1 MDKCPSILEYR
12 DKEIRDKSIENREG
26 ERARAFGR
34 YKNVFLTD
42 AELAELQAEFPT
54 VWENYVEKLSAY
66 MESTGK
72 TYKSH
77 AATIRRWAVEDSRK
91 ATGGKQGGGLPDYS
105 YKEGES
111 L

>member
-1 MDKCPSILEYR
+1 MSTQWR
-12 DKEIRDKSIENREG
+12 G
-26 ERARAFGR
+26 GRARAFGR
-34 YKNVFLTD
+34 YKNVFLTGT
-42 AELAELQAEFPT
+42 ELAELQAEFPT
-54 VWENYVEKLSAY
+54 VWEGYVEKLSAY

-77 AATIRRWAVEDSRK
+77 AATIRRWASEDNLKVTGSRK
-91 ATGGKQGGGLPDYS
+91 ATSGTKDGGSPDYS

>member
-1 MDKCPSILEYR
+1 
-12 DKEIRDKSIENREG
+12 
-26 ERARAFGR
+26 
-34 YKNVFLTD
+34 
-42 AELAELQAEFPT
+42 
-54 VWENYVEKLSAY
+54 

-77 AATIRRWAVEDSRK
+77 AATIRRWASEDNLKVTGSRK
-91 ATGGKQGGGLPDYS
+91 ATSGTKDGGLPDYS